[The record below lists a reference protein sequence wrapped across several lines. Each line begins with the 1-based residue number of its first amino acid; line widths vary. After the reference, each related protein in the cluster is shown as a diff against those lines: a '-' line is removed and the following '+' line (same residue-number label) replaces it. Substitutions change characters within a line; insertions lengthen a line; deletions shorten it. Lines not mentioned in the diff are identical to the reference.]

1 MSVRP
6 PSLYA
11 PRGLTDPLTASIDR
25 EVMEEKAG
33 TLGRLLRELEK
44 RLKRLKDFE
53 AELPA
58 PHLAED
64 DPRRQEHAALIDAA
78 GETLW
83 YTVIQRDLCGF
94 TRTDQFLK
102 DMKVPK
108 SVRLRMGVVARAAAS
123 K

>member
-6 PSLYA
+6 PSAYA
-11 PRGLTDPLTASIDR
+11 PKGLTDPLTASIDR

-53 AELPA
+53 ADLPA
-58 PHLAED
+58 HDLPDD
-64 DPRRQEHAALIDAA
+64 DPRRQKHGELIDAA
-78 GETLW
+78 GATLW
-83 YTVIQRDLCGF
+83 YAVIQRDLCGF
-94 TRTDQFLK
+94 TRTDLFLK
-102 DMKVPK
+102 DMEVPK
-108 SVRLRMGVVARAAAS
+108 SVRLRMGVVARRAAG